1 MNNSENTKGQIEDA
15 LTKRAIIF
23 YREVFGVGPK
33 QARTYILKDMIII
46 RLQTDLLP
54 VEKKLLTKKKGVEL
68 VKNLRQNLHDIT
80 IDEISKIIKKIT
92 GENVISAH
100 TDISTKTGEII
111 EIFVLGV
118 NYEKKLNS

>member
-1 MNNSENTKGQIEDA
+1 MENIKKTKGQIEDA

-33 QARTYILKDMIII
+33 QARTYILEDMIIV
-46 RLQTDLLP
+46 RLQTELLP

-68 VKNLRQNLHDIT
+68 VKNLRQNLHDAT
-80 IDEISKIIKKIT
+80 IDEISKIIKELT
-92 GENVISAH
+92 GQSVISAH

-111 EIFVLGV
+111 EIFVLGE
-118 NYEKKLNS
+118 NYERDLI